1 MRSLYKESRS
11 LFLEKL
17 EEEEKQGDPDIP
29 LTRYMGS
36 VAGRIMELVQ
46 NYQVITDRDW
56 IPLENI
62 YELVELLYHGTVSW
76 EDIKRMAWED
86 LGVSGTLEK

>member
-1 MRSLYKESRS
+1 MMSLHKESRS

-17 EEEEKQGDPDIP
+17 EEEEKQIDPDIP

-46 NYQVITDRDW
+46 DHQAITDSDW
-56 IPLENI
+56 IPMENI
-62 YELVELLYHGTVSW
+62 HELVGLLYHNTVSW
-76 EDIKRMAWED
+76 EDIKRCWTE
-86 LGVSGTLEK
+86 